1 MQTEREKVT
10 VLLATVK
17 DREETLK
24 IVLKSIYDQV
34 DEIHLILNYYTE
46 VPEWI
51 KDKPKII
58 PHLNPTNKNAHDSIW
73 SYTPKD
79 GYVFVLD
86 DDLFYPSDY
95 IDKLILA
102 IERHGRKAV
111 VTAHGSNIVTP
122 VKDYLTCRNT
132 YGFSDELERDIFV
145 DMAGVGTTAFHAST
159 IQPTLNDFM
168 IPFCRDLYF
177 SILCAKNDVRIVSPQ
192 RPYGWIIP
200 LKTQGE
206 TVWDL
211 TNTNEKL
218 KSLKNRILKEQLLPL
233 LFCNQMNRNYCLITD
248 YDFDERLLSNTL
260 KTLDNVVDCNTIIF
274 SSKKNNYNY
283 GCNRSGN
290 HGDSYSGKH
299 ILTEYVTPEELA
311 IGKMGSKMLTQYRFI
326 NSLPIGAHVISADA
340 DLHFLKNPFIAFE
353 HGIVMPTIFKK
364 CFDVAVTTRPY
375 TYKYPI
381 NGGVVMF
388 NVTNKLK
395 HFLNFVI
402 SQIYERTWQPLIDFQ
417 AKFNHCGNDWYIDQD
432 FWSAAYL
439 NRQEILERFDIMVED
454 IGPAYNFHYHADGTA
469 TEEGKRLTLQA
480 FKDKS
485 VSVIHLKSRLKEL
498 LFEGKLSD

>member
-211 TNTNEKL
+211 TNSNVKL
-218 KSLKNRILKEQLLPL
+218 QSLKNRILKEQLLPA
-233 LFCNQMNRNYCLITD
+233 LFLDKTNRNYCLITD
-248 YDFDERLLSNTL
+248 YDFDERLVINTL
-260 KTLDNVVDCNTIIF
+260 DTLAVRTDCNTVVF
-274 SSKKNNYNY
+274 SNKAKGY
-283 GCNRSGN
+283 GGESGTLIN
-290 HGDSYSGKH
+290 PR
-299 ILTEYVTPEELA
+299 LTQYVTPEEYN

-340 DLHFLKNPFIAFE
+340 DLHFLKDPFKAFE
-353 HGIVMPTIFKK
+353 GTTPFSRVL
-364 CFDVAVTTRPY
+364 DVAVTTRPY
-375 TYKYPI
+375 QYQYPI
-381 NGGVVMF
+381 NAGIVMF
-388 NVTNKLK
+388 NVTDKLK
-395 HFLNFVI
+395 RFLNFAIGQV
-402 SQIYERTWQPLIDFQ
+402 YERTWPAFIESQ
-417 AKFNHCGNDWYIDQD
+417 AKFNHHGNSWYVDQD
-432 FWSAAYL
+432 FWCACYL
-439 NRQEILERFDIMVED
+439 NRQEVLERFDIMVED
-454 IGPAYNFHYHADGTA
+454 IGPAYNFCPHADGDS
-469 TEEGKRLTLQA
+469 TEEGKRLLMGAYTN
-480 FKDKS
+480 KS
-485 VSVIHLKSRLKEL
+485 VAVLHLKSRLKEL
-498 LFEGKLSD
+498 LLDGKLI